1 MMENELEKM
10 PEFIDIANA
19 ILDNRS
25 TEGRFNFG
33 LYEGIIYH
41 NGEKVEIKCFE
52 PGFSYRI
59 KIEREV
65 DQIG

>member
-41 NGEKVEIKCFE
+41 NGEKV
-52 PGFSYRI
+52 
-59 KIEREV
+59 
-65 DQIG
+65 